1 MTEIEIVRDDVEQLR
16 SQLWRM
22 KNVELPKPSPKTIEA
37 TERALT
43 RAEERLRQLEAERK
57 LT

>member
-16 SQLWRM
+16 AKLWRM

-37 TERALT
+37 TEHALA
-43 RAEERLRQLEAERK
+43 RSEERLRRLEAEAK
-57 LT
+57 P